1 MLEILKTHLRKK
13 TAEIAAAHNTSAD
26 NVKICYN
33 NNIFTYQI
41 LKQNTVIMERE
52 FNL

>member
-13 TAEIAAAHNTSAD
+13 TAEIASAHNCEIK
-26 NVKICYN
+26 NVKICWN
-33 NNIFTYQI
+33 DNIFTYQI
-41 LKQNTVIMERE
+41 LKDGRVTMERE

>member
-13 TAEIAAAHNTSAD
+13 TAEIAAVHNCNITD
-26 NVKICYN
+26 VKICWN

-41 LKQNTVIMERE
+41 LKDGRVTMERE

>member
-13 TAEIAAAHNTSAD
+13 TAEIAAAHACEIKE
-26 NVKICYN
+26 VKICWN
-33 NNIFTYQI
+33 DNIFTYQI
-41 LKQNTVIMERE
+41 IKNGLVKLERE